1 MTFKTKINYGLDK
14 YILIVEKYNIKKEL
28 IMKVNFLIVGT
39 QKGGTTALSKFIGQH
54 PEVCF
59 YIQNKKSNFYRGKEP
74 HFFDNEEL
82 FKISPP
88 PYDLYHRMFPDPKD
102 AKIIGECTPIYM
114 YWQPAA
120 ERIYSYNPDIKL
132 IAILR
137 NPVERAFSHYVMM
150 KNEGVESLSFS
161 EAIRL
166 EGLRISS
173 YIDRGYYA
181 KQIKRLLLF
190 FPTNQMLFLKSEEL
204 INNHQSTLQ
213 KVFKFLDIKED
224 YYVKPEIVF
233 DQKYGEMDIDDR
245 KFLSEK
251 FREDIDDL
259 EELLGWD
266 CSTWRK

>member
-1 MTFKTKINYGLDK
+1 
-14 YILIVEKYNIKKEL
+14 
-28 IMKVNFLIVGT
+28 MKVNFLIAGT
-39 QKGGTTALSKFIGQH
+39 QKGGTTALSKFISQH

-59 YIQNKKSNFYRGKEP
+59 YKQNKESNFYRGKEP

-102 AKIIGECTPIYM
+102 AKITGECTPIYM
-114 YWQPAA
+114 YWEPAA
-120 ERIYSYNPDIKL
+120 ERIHRYNPDMKL
-132 IAILR
+132 VAILR
-137 NPVERAFSHYVMM
+137 NPIERAFSHYIMM
-150 KNEGVESLSFS
+150 KNEGVERLTFS

-166 EGLRISS
+166 EGLRVSS
-173 YIDRGYYA
+173 YIDRGYYS

-190 FPTNQMLFLKSEEL
+190 FPEKQMLFLKTEDL

-213 KVFKFLDIKED
+213 IVFQFLDITED

-233 DQKYGEMDIDDR
+233 DQKYGEMGIDDR
-245 KFLSEK
+245 RSLSEK
-251 FREDIDDL
+251 FSGEIDEL

-266 CSTWRK
+266 CSSWRE